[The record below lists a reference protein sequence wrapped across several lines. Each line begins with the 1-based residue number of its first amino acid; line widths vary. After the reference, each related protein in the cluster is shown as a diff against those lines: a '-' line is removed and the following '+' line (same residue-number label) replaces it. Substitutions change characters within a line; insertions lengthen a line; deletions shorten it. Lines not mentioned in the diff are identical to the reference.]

1 MKRSVKVLTAA
12 LAMVFVSVSAAFC
25 AADAAAILKGVD
37 DVINAPKDQNVMLKI
52 VLKDKTGKENLREMN
67 MLQKGTDMRL
77 ARFLS
82 PADQKGIG
90 FLSLPDDVMYLYL
103 PAFKKTRRIAT
114 SVKNSKFAGTDFSYE
129 DMEPKRYTGKWD
141 AKFVKEDADTQ
152 VIDITPRAGT
162 STDYSKITITVL
174 KENNYPVKFEHSD
187 KAGRIV
193 KVLTR
198 DKISKEGEYWA
209 SHYIKMEDIKSGH
222 TTEMI
227 TEKITLDSGL
237 TDETFTE
244 RYLSK

>member
-1 MKRSVKVLTAA
+1 M
-12 LAMVFVSVSAAFC
+12 
-25 AADAAAILKGVD
+25 
-37 DVINAPKDQNVMLKI
+37 
-52 VLKDKTGKENLREMN
+52 
-67 MLQKGTDMRL
+67 
-77 ARFLS
+77 
-82 PADQKGIG
+82 
-90 FLSLPDDVMYLYL
+90 PDDVMYLYL

-141 AKFVKEDADTQ
+141 AKLVKEDAATQ
-152 VIDITPRAGT
+152 VIEITPKTGT

-174 KENNYPVKFEHSD
+174 KENNYPTKFEYSD
-187 KAGRIV
+187 KSGKIT
-193 KVLTR
+193 KILTI

-209 SHYIKMEDIKSGH
+209 SHDKKMEDVRSGH

-227 TEKITLDSGL
+227 TENITLDSGL